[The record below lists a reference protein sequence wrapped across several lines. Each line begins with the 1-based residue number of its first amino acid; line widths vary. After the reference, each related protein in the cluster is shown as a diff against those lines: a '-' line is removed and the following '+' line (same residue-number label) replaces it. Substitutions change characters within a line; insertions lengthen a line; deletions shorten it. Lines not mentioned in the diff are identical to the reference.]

1 MVGTSRGG
9 RESAVRSASVE
20 WRSPGDIP
28 ARQSASEVGTA
39 STAPPAERREGFA
52 ANAARLTTCHELR
65 SVIPAEAGTA
75 KNRAI
80 LEWTIASA
88 NWAIHMEE
96 VGFDR
101 SMHRRD
107 GNRGG
112 EARGG

>member
-1 MVGTSRGG
+1 
-9 RESAVRSASVE
+9 
-20 WRSPGDIP
+20 
-28 ARQSASEVGTA
+28 
-39 STAPPAERREGFA
+39 
-52 ANAARLTTCHELR
+52 
-65 SVIPAEAGTA
+65 VILAEAGTA

-80 LEWTIASA
+80 LGWTIASA